1 MNFLGSSP
9 CNSNRWIVSKDN
21 FPYRAHKWRIVQREV
36 KGRAA
41 SSFFLLAYGCFSY
54 HIDSHSFSLCCF
66 IVLLLFLPGYIVIIT
81 PVLDSPNL
89 SINQGHIPF
98 NIQNKSQASSPFQHS
113 IHPKMLAFSS
123 PPSGRPEAST
133 TPCLLGLLLSD
144 KPSLIPSLKMTPTNH
159 VTAPCVRGPT

>member
-1 MNFLGSSP
+1 MYFLGSSL

-98 NIQNKSQASSPFQHS
+98 NIQNKSQAYSPFQHS
-113 IHPKMLAFSS
+113 IHPKMFTFSS
-123 PPSGRPEAST
+123 A
-133 TPCLLGLLLSD
+133 
-144 KPSLIPSLKMTPTNH
+144 SLKSSRSLHYTLF
-159 VTAPCVRGPT
+159 VRSVAEWQAITHPITEDDTH